1 MAKTKLLVG
10 MYGNIRSNKMIIN
23 QVVVGGGSGGN
34 VDALMESN
42 YKIQVVSEQNSLQFG
57 FESDLFCQEMGVTPI
72 DWNAW
77 GNAGLDFWQW
87 FLEANGFVRVDI
99 TKYFGIRVAS
109 TEGFSTDGRCMAEL
123 VAVDDTDAVV
133 ETIPGGVLETF
144 AGNTFDESTGSYQ
157 IYCYVKDQDTGDYR
171 SIIYKSAP
179 DDEET
184 TIDFCLWD
192 PSVDGGVILGNPTIY
207 SV

>member
-1 MAKTKLLVG
+1 
-10 MYGNIRSNKMIIN
+10 MIIN
-23 QVVVGGGSGGN
+23 QVVSGGGQGGD

-42 YKIQVVSEQNSLQFG
+42 YKIQVVPEQNSLQFG
-57 FESDLFCQEMGVTPI
+57 FESDLFCQEMEITPI
-72 DWNAW
+72 DWDAW

-99 TKYFGIRVAS
+99 TKYFGIRVAVQD
-109 TEGFSTDGRCMAEL
+109 GLVTDGRCMAEL

-133 ETIPGGVLETF
+133 ETIPGGFLETF
-144 AGNTFDESTGSYQ
+144 TSGGVDESTGNHQ
-157 IYCYVKDQDTGDYR
+157 VYCYVNNGQYTGDCR

-179 DDEET
+179 DAEET

-192 PSVDGGVILGNPTIY
+192 PSVDGGFILGNPTIY
-207 SV
+207 TG

>member
-1 MAKTKLLVG
+1 
-10 MYGNIRSNKMIIN
+10 MIIN
-23 QVVVGGGSGGN
+23 QTGGSN

-42 YKIQVVSEQNSLQFG
+42 YKIQVVPEQNSLKFG
-57 FESDLFCQEMGVTPI
+57 FESDLFCQEMEITPI

-77 GNAGLDFWQW
+77 ENAGLDFWQW

-99 TKYFGIRVAS
+99 TKYFGIRVANQY
-109 TEGFSTDGRCMAEL
+109 GLATDGRCMAEL

-144 AGNTFDESTGSYQ
+144 TSNTIDESTGSYQ
-157 IYCYVKDQDTGDYR
+157 VYCYVNKGQYTGDYR

-179 DDEET
+179 DDVET

-192 PSVDGGVILGNPTIY
+192 PSVDDGLILGNPTIY
-207 SV
+207 SVY